1 MALIRS
7 RGVSMSGIADFIN
20 LAGAVA
26 LLLWATRM
34 VRTGIERAY
43 GGVLKDK
50 LRLAVGNR
58 FSAAFAGFLFAVALQ
73 SATAVALIIASF
85 TAAGYVTAAIGI
97 ATLLGAD
104 FGSAFV
110 VRILRYDLSLLVPIL
125 LLLGTIAFRASEERH
140 WRQLGRILFG
150 LGLLLL
156 SLKLIGQASD
166 PLRSSQILPVLF
178 NYLASDWISA
188 FLLAALLAWSFHSS
202 VAAVLLVASLADK
215 HLLPDALIIPLVL
228 GINFGAAV
236 IAALLTKNAEANAR
250 VVPLGNVVIR
260 GLMTLLAL
268 ALQFI
273 FQIAPGQ
280 LAVHPGDAVVMAHLA
295 MNGAVLVLGLP
306 FAAVVA
312 RLLERFLEPTAGQ
325 PANDDRL
332 SALNSADLLH
342 PQQAISNA
350 TREVLTVCDKTEIML
365 NSIFELYEHWDIKKT
380 QRIEALD
387 DQIDTI
393 HRDIKFYLARISQT
407 ALDEQSAEQCQSLLG
422 ATIKIEQAAD
432 IISQNM
438 LTRARKKH
446 ERNAAFSAEGWAELC
461 AMHHEVVQNAHLAFN
476 LLVNRNVEY
485 ARQLV
490 ARKEVVRQLVK
501 ASEEQH
507 LQRLRQGNA
516 ASFESSSLHID
527 TMRDLKEINSL
538 FVSIGYPLLEGE
550 GLLRGS
556 RLL

>member
-1 MALIRS
+1 
-7 RGVSMSGIADFIN
+7 MSGIAVFIN

-85 TAAGYVTAAIGI
+85 TAAGYVTSAIGI

-250 VVPLGNVVIR
+250 IVPLGNVVIR
-260 GLMTLLAL
+260 GLMTLVAL

-273 FQIAPGQ
+273 VQVGPAQ
-280 LAVHPGDAVVMAHLA
+280 LAAHPGDAVVIAHLA

-312 RLLERFLEPTAGQ
+312 RLLERFLAPAAGQ

-332 SALNSADLLH
+332 SALNSADLVH

-365 NSIFELYEHWDIKKT
+365 NSIFELYEHWDTKKT

-407 ALDEQSAEQCQSLLG
+407 ALDEHSAEQCQSLLG

-438 LTRARKKH
+438 LTRARKKY

>member
-1 MALIRS
+1 MIPIRS
-7 RGVSMSGIADFIN
+7 RGVCMSGTAVFIN

-85 TAAGYVTAAIGI
+85 TAAGYVTSAIGI

-236 IAALLTKNAEANAR
+236 IAALLTKNAEASAR

-260 GLMTLLAL
+260 GLMTLMAL

-273 FQIAPGQ
+273 FQISPEM
-280 LAVHPGDAVVMAHLA
+280 LASQPGDAVVMAHLA

-312 RLLERFLEPTAGQ
+312 RLLERFLAPTAGQ

-332 SALNSADLLH
+332 SALNSADLVH

-365 NSIFELYEHWDIKKT
+365 NSIFELYENWDAKKT

-387 DQIDTI
+387 DRIDTI

-407 ALDEQSAEQCQSLLG
+407 ALDEHSAEQCQNLLG

-538 FVSIGYPLLEGE
+538 FISIGYPLLEGE

>member
-1 MALIRS
+1 
-7 RGVSMSGIADFIN
+7 MSGIVVFIH

-50 LRLAVGNR
+50 LRLAVSNR
-58 FSAAFAGFLFAVALQ
+58 FSAATAGFFFAVALQ
-73 SATAVALIIASF
+73 SATAVALIVASF
-85 TAAGYVTAAIGI
+85 TAGGYITSAIGI

-110 VRILRYDLSLLVPIL
+110 VRILRYDLSLLVPVL
-125 LLLGTIAFRASEERH
+125 LLAGTVAFRASEERQ
-140 WRQLGRILFG
+140 WRQIGRILFG

-156 SLKLIGQASD
+156 SLRMIGESSE
-166 PLRSSQILPVLF
+166 PLRQSSLLPVLF

-188 FLLAALLAWSFHSS
+188 FLLAALLAWAFHSS

-215 HLLPDALIIPLVL
+215 QLLPDALIIPLVL

-236 IAALLTKNAEANAR
+236 IAALLTKNAEATAR
-250 VVPLGNVVIR
+250 IVPLGNVVIR
-260 GLMTLLAL
+260 GMMTLVAL
-268 ALQFI
+268 ALQFAI
-273 FQIAPGQ
+273 QASPSLFAGNPGE
-280 LAVHPGDAVVMAHLA
+280 AVVMVHLA
-295 MNGAVLVLGLP
+295 LNASVLVLGLP
-306 FAAVVA
+306 FAGMVA
-312 RLLERFLEPTAGQ
+312 STLEALLAAPTET
-325 PANDDRL
+325 PANDDRY
-332 SALNSADLLH
+332 SALNPAHLDN

-350 TREVLTVCDKTEIML
+350 TREVLTVCNKTEIML
-365 NSIFELYEHWDIKKT
+365 NSIFDLFEHWDLKRT
-380 QRIEALD
+380 QKIEALD
-387 DQIDTI
+387 DQIDSI
-393 HRDIKFYLARISQT
+393 HRDIKFYLARISAT
-407 ALDEQSAEQCQSLLG
+407 ALDQQSAALSQNLLG

-446 ERNAAFSAEGWAELC
+446 ERHVAFSGEGWAELC
-461 AMHHEVVQNAHLAFN
+461 AMHREVLQNAHLAFN
-476 LLVNRNVEY
+476 LLVTRDVEH

-490 ARKEVVRQLVK
+490 TRKEAVRNLVK
-501 ASEEQH
+501 SSEEKH
-507 LQRLRQGNA
+507 LDRLRQGNA

-550 GLLRGS
+550 GLLRRS
-556 RLL
+556 RLVQPVDL